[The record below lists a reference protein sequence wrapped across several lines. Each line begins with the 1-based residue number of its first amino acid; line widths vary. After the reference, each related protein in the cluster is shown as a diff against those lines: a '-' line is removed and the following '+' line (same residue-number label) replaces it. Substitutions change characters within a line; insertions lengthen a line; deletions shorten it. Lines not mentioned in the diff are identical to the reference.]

1 MGYNVLIVDDSPI
14 IRKMVAKTLK
24 ISDLD
29 ISGYQFAENGRQAL
43 LVLEE
48 NWIDIVFADIN
59 MPEMNGME
67 LIEEMVRRDL
77 MATIPVVIIST
88 ERSQERIDSL
98 RQMGISAYLHKP
110 FVPEEFA
117 RVVRD
122 LLHSTKK

>member
-29 ISGYQFAENGRQAL
+29 ISGYHFAENGRQAL

-48 NWIDIVFADIN
+48 SWIDIVFADIN

-88 ERSQERIDSL
+88 ERSRERIESL

-122 LLHSTKK
+122 LLH